1 MNQEIKKEAKF
12 GIIVDSTA
20 TISDDMLKKEDI
32 SKVPLTI
39 YFGNDARLDG
49 TVSVDMLIDAFNK
62 DVDIKTSQPTPD
74 AFLQAMNEQL
84 KKYDHVVVLT
94 LAKNLS
100 GTYNS
105 AILAKDLCESP
116 DKISVVDT
124 ESTGA
129 GILYFVEK
137 ITELRAAGGTYKKAV
152 ELAENMKKRN
162 VFYITVDNLK
172 YLIKGGR
179 ITKTKAFIG
188 NMLKKKPVLKFKE
201 GALGLDTTVRSFVGV
216 KNYIVEQAK
225 NIIDSGKKKVVVYI
239 NYVDDELRANT
250 MKDALM
256 ELGDQIYVIIVGLV
270 SPVVS
275 AHVGL
280 GTLGICIIEE

>member
-1 MNQEIKKEAKF
+1 MSQETTKKEKF
-12 GIIVDSTA
+12 GLIVDSTC
-20 TISDDMLKKEDI
+20 TISDEMLKKEDI
-32 SKVPLTI
+32 LKVPLTI
-39 YFGNDARLDG
+39 YFNSDEHLDG
-49 TVSVDMLIDAFNK
+49 TVTVDMLIDAFNK

-74 AFLQAMNEQL
+74 AFLQAMNDQL
-84 KKYDHVVVLT
+84 KKYDEVVVLALT
-94 LAKNLS
+94 KTLS

-105 AILAKDLCESP
+105 AILAKDLCDSP
-116 DKISVVDT
+116 EKVTVIDT

-137 ITELRAAGGTYKKAV
+137 ITELRAAEGTVKKAI
-152 ELAENMKKRN
+152 ELAEKIKKSN

-172 YLIKGGR
+172 YLTKGGR
-179 ITKTKAFIG
+179 ITRTKAIIG

-225 NIIDSGKKKVVVYI
+225 NTLDSGKKKVVVYI
-239 NYVDDELRANT
+239 NYVDDEHRANT
-250 MKDALM
+250 MKDALL
-256 ELGDQIYVIIVGLV
+256 ELGDKIKVRIVGLV

-275 AHVGL
+275 AHVGP
-280 GTLGICIIEE
+280 GTLGICVIEE

>member
-1 MNQEIKKEAKF
+1 MSQKKF
-12 GIIVDSTA
+12 GLIVDSTC

-32 SKVPLTI
+32 IKVPLNI
-39 YFGNDARLDG
+39 YFDSDSHLDG
-49 TVSVDMLIDAFNK
+49 TVSVEMLIDAFNK
-62 DVDIKTSQPTPD
+62 DVDIKTSQPTPE
-74 AFLQAMNEQL
+74 AFLNAMNEQL
-84 KKYDHVVVLT
+84 KTYDHVIVLA

-105 AILAKDLCESP
+105 AILAKDLCDSP
-116 DKISVVDT
+116 EKITIIDT

-129 GILYFVEK
+129 GIFYMVEK
-137 ITELRAAGGTYKKAV
+137 VVELRANGASHEETTALV
-152 ELAENMKKRN
+152 EDIKKRS

-179 ITKTKAFIG
+179 ISRTKAIIG
-188 NMLKKKPVLKFKE
+188 NVLKKKPVLKFKE
-201 GALGLDTTVRSFVGV
+201 GTLGLDTTVRSFVGV
-216 KNYIVEQAK
+216 KRYIVEQVQK
-225 NIIDSGKKKVVVYI
+225 VIDAGKQKVVVYI
-239 NYVDDELRANT
+239 NFVDDELRAT
-250 MKDALM
+250 AMKEALA
-256 ELGDQIYVIIVGLV
+256 ELGEKIYIRIVGLV